1 MSSNPISR
9 SSTPKKRSKK
19 SKPQSSSSLSN
30 NNASSSQKSKPSSLG
45 NSHYSQN
52 QNGYPEFNQFDQQ
65 INRSQAPSRNSK
77 NIRPK
82 SSASPAPRET
92 RLNYSSGYESN
103 SDNYKAHKQHKQQQ
117 QQKIVAKPTSYPEE
131 QFQAAKYYLNTHVLR
146 LHDKQLGNIFYTTT
160 VCNIYVFDVETEG
173 WNKSYCQ
180 GPLFLYSRI
189 TQIKDA
195 ENDNEVF
202 CKNEDGT
209 VNYGAFAPYSL
220 MALNR
225 LSLDNFSLAVTPKS
239 IANRLGVET
248 IEIYRDGDF
257 LIVKSPDGIMYGIY
271 LFKEEE
277 RKMLLE
283 GIQWCLDVQ
292 M

>member
-19 SKPQSSSSLSN
+19 SRPQSSSSSTN
-30 NNASSSQKSKPSSLG
+30 NNAPSSHKSKPSSSG
-45 NSHYSQN
+45 SDHYSQN
-52 QNGYPEFNQFDQQ
+52 GYPDYNQFDQQ
-65 INRSQAPSRNSK
+65 NNRSQAPSRNSK
-77 NIRPK
+77 NGRPK
-82 SSASPAPRET
+82 PAASPAIKDSK
-92 RLNYSSGYESN
+92 LNYSSGYESN
-103 SDNYKAHKQHKQQQ
+103 SDNHKANKQHKQQQ
-117 QQKIVAKPTSYPEE
+117 NAVANPTEYSEE
-131 QFQAAKYYLNTHVLR
+131 QFQAAKYYLNSHVLR
-146 LHDKQLGNIFYTTT
+146 LHDKQLGNILYTTT

-195 ENDNEVF
+195 ENNNELF
-202 CKNEDGT
+202 YKNEDGT
-209 VNYGAFAPYSL
+209 INYGAFAPYSL